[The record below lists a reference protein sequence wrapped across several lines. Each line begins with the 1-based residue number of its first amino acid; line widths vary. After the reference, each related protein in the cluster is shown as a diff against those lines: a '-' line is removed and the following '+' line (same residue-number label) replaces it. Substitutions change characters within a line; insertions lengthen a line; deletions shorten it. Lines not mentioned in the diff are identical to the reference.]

1 MADDISPEQSPTPAS
16 AGSGNEPAASPESA
30 SATQDNAGAKK
41 AGAGWRQAI
50 ADDKVRR
57 FAERFS
63 SPAELA
69 EAALGL
75 RQRLSKT
82 VTVPGKRASATER
95 AAFNK
100 ALGVPGDYSGYEAGY
115 PDSLPAHL
123 KPAEG
128 EGGERLDGFLKLAH
142 SAGLTQK
149 QVDATLGW
157 YFEQVQT
164 LDAAQRGSRQ
174 EATDKAGAELAREW
188 GGDFKASAE
197 LAARAAEVFGGDDL
211 MELVDRAEIDGVKL
225 GDHPQFVKAFAA
237 VGRAMREAEP
247 LIGMPGDGAADLER
261 RHADLTRRLND
272 AIDRGDS
279 ALVQRLDS
287 ERNRVSAR
295 LVGTDPIV
303 GADGRSY

>member
-1 MADDISPEQSPTPAS
+1 MVDDISPEESSAPAS
-16 AGSGNEPAASPESA
+16 SGGGTETAAVSESASTTQDSAASP
-30 SATQDNAGAKK
+30 K
-41 AGAGWRQAI
+41 AGAAWRETI
-50 ADDKVRR
+50 SDDKVRR
-57 FAERFS
+57 FAERFN
-63 SPAELA
+63 SPAEMA

-75 RQRLSKT
+75 RQKLSKT
-82 VTVPGKRASATER
+82 VTVPGKRANATER

-100 ALGVPGDYSGYEAGY
+100 ALGVPADHTGYEAAY
-115 PDSLPAHL
+115 PESLPAHL

-128 EGGERLDGFLKLAH
+128 QGNENLDGFLKLAH
-142 SAGLTQK
+142 SAGFTQK

-157 YFEQVQT
+157 YFEQAQT
-164 LDAAQRGSRQ
+164 VDAATRGSLE
-174 EATDKAGAELAREW
+174 EATEKANADLTREW
-188 GGDFKASAE
+188 GGEYKANAE
-197 LAARAAEVFGGDDL
+197 LAMRAAEVFGGDDL
-211 MELVDRAEIDGVKL
+211 MEMVDRAEIDGVKL
-225 GDHPQFVKAFAA
+225 GNHPQFVKAFAA

-247 LIGMPGDGAADLER
+247 LIGAAGGGANDLER

-279 ALVQRLDS
+279 ALVQRLDN